1 MAKQQPLNSLSC
13 VSLCKKAM
21 NKQKE
26 QMPVRYKQL
35 GCGQGT
41 DFYFERSLDLIFSQ
55 GCFTVEID
63 HADNDVGLP
72 VEYCG
77 CEHYIVG
84 TLMVT
89 DNDAP
94 TLPQDNR
101 MTGQVLVFTPRENKE
116 TKIFTRTY
124 SEGGWSEWRS
134 FAYAGMFDKISTPD
148 ELLATVAGLVNEN
161 TRAKEVEKNVKRTAV
176 DISSL
181 SCRLDNENVTII
193 GKSMD
198 GEVKHSIEIPS
209 ATTEKAGVMSAEDKT
224 TLSSVDLNT
233 YITNTLDSD
242 NLINFEK
249 PLYEGFYIGY
259 GGVLS
264 ANSQFDVYLVP
275 MNGKSITINAGGGFF
290 LAATDKAGKITH
302 VNSENAN
309 NNKVIEYLEGDVYAL
324 VSVPKSDHNTFV
336 VRYVDTYIK
345 GYTRYNTPVGINE
358 LEKLEEKCTDVYNVI
373 KSGYNSKE
381 LLPAIAYNGK
391 NITVSNNNVSI
402 NNNSYNNC
410 YSYKVSFFDK
420 RDYVKINTKTAIS
433 SIIGFNSSTSSTESP
448 ISVYKNI
455 IGEVTLIITPD
466 ELGSNTHIWF
476 ACDKNVTP
484 NVELFSF
491 SQDEIVIPN
500 NSIEPK
506 AATFFNRNLFN
517 IDDTDVIVGKYLT
530 NTGSIGT
537 NATLII
543 SGFIPF
549 NREMGKLLAV
559 RLGNPNVYMGGA
571 YCYYNANKEYIK
583 GYNYSEKRIAEWEE
597 GVAYVRFSLSN
608 EDGQIIVVG
617 DSVFPYMEYGDEKV
631 NNRYISNQYCGVDA
645 ITETIGSIADGVT
658 YELTKFPY
666 HIKKNVGVSLSA
678 DLATMGTVIVGKG
691 YNKYLGMWVEVDSTN
706 VKVYK
711 YENSASDIYTAEH
724 GLDINTFVK
733 VNLFLNNEGSL
744 QIIIFSKGG
753 CYKTSVEDCGYEM
766 NYAPFVSCSGTS
778 LSNVKLGASCADI
791 RLPVW
796 VFGDSYLGVTYNR
809 WPGIIKDFGFFN
821 VMFDGLAGITSTG
834 IYAEVRKL
842 LSMSIPKYI
851 VWCLGMNDSTDDYK
865 RIFDLVKQLCANIGV
880 TMIATTIP
888 TVPTRDKEAIT
899 NYVKSSGVR
908 YIDMYNAV
916 GATSTGSWHE
926 GMLNSDG
933 VHPDK
938 LGAQA
943 LAMQVLTDFP
953 EIMQY

>member
-1 MAKQQPLNSLSC
+1 
-13 VSLCKKAM
+13 M
-21 NKQKE
+21 NKNKE
-26 QMPVRYKQL
+26 QMPVKYKQL
-35 GCGQGT
+35 DNEQGR
-41 DFYFERSLDLIFSQ
+41 DFYFERSLDLIFSP

-63 HADNDVGLP
+63 YSGKDVGLP
-72 VEYCG
+72 IDDCG
-77 CEHYIVG
+77 EEHYFVG
-84 TLMVT
+84 NLVVT
-89 DNDAP
+89 DSGTAGHK
-94 TLPQDNR
+94 QENR
-101 MTGQVLVFTPRENKE
+101 VTGQQLTISSRNGKE
-116 TKIFTRTY
+116 TKVFTRTFA
-124 SEGGWSEWRS
+124 GGEWSQWRS
-134 FAYAGMFDKISTPD
+134 LACTGIYNNISTPD
-148 ELLATVAGLVNEN
+148 ELLATVESLVNEI
-161 TRAKEVEKNVKRTAV
+161 TRAKEVQESVKRTAV

-181 SCRLDNENVTII
+181 ICTADKESVTITA
-193 GKSMD
+193 KSMD
-198 GEVKHSIEIPS
+198 GEVVHSVEIPV

-233 YITNTLDSD
+233 YITNAPNSD

-249 PLYEGFYIGY
+249 PLYKGYFIGY

-264 ANSQFDVYLVP
+264 ANSQYNVYLVP
-275 MNGKSITINAGGGFF
+275 MNGKSIVINIAGSFY
-290 LAATDKAGKITH
+290 LAAVDKAGKITH

-324 VSVPKSDHNTFV
+324 VSVPKSSNTSV
-336 VRYVDTYIK
+336 ARYVDTYVAD
-345 GYTRYNTPVGINE
+345 YMRYNTPVGINE
-358 LEKLEEKCTDVYNVI
+358 LEKLEEKCTDVYRVI
-373 KSGYNSKE
+373 KNSYSSKE
-381 LLPAIAYNGK
+381 LLSARILNDC
-391 NITVSNNNVSI
+391 NITVLSSGDVNLG
-402 NNNSYNNC
+402 NNSYNNC
-410 YSYKVSFFDK
+410 YSYKVSFVDK

-433 SIIGFNSSTSSTESP
+433 SMVGFNSSIAPATSP

-455 IGEVTLIITPD
+455 IGEVTLIVTPD

-491 SQDEIVIPN
+491 SQDEIVISN

-517 IDDTDVIVGKYLT
+517 IDDTDVIVGKFLT
-530 NTGSIGT
+530 KTGSIST
-537 NATLII
+537 NAAYII

-559 RLGNPNVYMGGA
+559 RQGNPNTYMGGA

-645 ITETIGSIADGVT
+645 ITKTIGSIADGVT

-691 YNKYLGMWVEVDSTN
+691 YNQYRGMWVEVDSTN

-724 GLDINTFVK
+724 GLDIKTFVK
-733 VNLFLNNEGSL
+733 VNLFLSNEGSL

-796 VFGDSYLGVTYNR
+796 VFGDSFLSVTANR
-809 WPGIIKDFGFFN
+809 WPGIIKDFGYFN
-821 VMFDGLAGITSTG
+821 VMFDGLAGITSEY
-834 IYAEVRKL
+834 IYTEVRKL

-851 VWCLGMNDSTDDYK
+851 VWCLGMNDKDSDYK
-865 RIFDLVKQLCANIGV
+865 NYFTYLKEMCDSTGITL
-880 TMIATTIP
+880 IAATIP
-888 TVPTRDKEAIT
+888 TVPTRSKEEIT

-908 YIDMYNAV
+908 YIDMYSAV

-926 GMLNSDG
+926 GMLSSDG
-933 VHPDK
+933 VHPTE

>member
-1 MAKQQPLNSLSC
+1 
-13 VSLCKKAM
+13 M
-21 NKQKE
+21 NNHHE
-26 QMPVRYKQL
+26 QMPVRYKPL
-35 GCGQGT
+35 GSGQGT
-41 DFYFERSLDLIFSQ
+41 DFYFERSLDLIFSP
-55 GCFTVEID
+55 GCFTVEIE
-63 HADNDVGLP
+63 HSGKDVGLP
-72 VEYCG
+72 MDYCG
-77 CEHYIVG
+77 EEHYFVG
-84 TLMVT
+84 NLVVT
-89 DNDAP
+89 DSGTAGHK
-94 TLPQDNR
+94 QENR
-101 MTGQVLVFTPRENKE
+101 VIGQLLTISSRNGKE
-116 TKIFTRTY
+116 TKVFTRTFADAA
-124 SEGGWSEWRS
+124 WSKWRS
-134 FAYAGMFDKISTPD
+134 LALTGMYDNISTTD
-148 ELLATVAGLVNEN
+148 ELLATVESLVTEN
-161 TRAKEVEKNVKRTAV
+161 TRAKEVEEGVKRAAV

-181 SCRLDNENVTII
+181 ACTAGNENVTLT

-198 GEVKHSIEIPS
+198 GDVIHSVEIPV

-249 PLYEGFYIGY
+249 PLYEGLYIGY

-290 LAATDKAGKITH
+290 LAAVDKTGKITH

-309 NNKVIEYLEGDVYAL
+309 NNKVIEYLKGDVYAL

-358 LEKLEEKCTDVYNVI
+358 LEKLEEKCIDVYNVI
-373 KSGYNSKE
+373 KSSYNSKE
-381 LLPAIAYNGK
+381 LLPAIAFDGK
-391 NITVSNNNVSI
+391 NITVSSNKVNI

-410 YSYKVSFFDK
+410 YLYKVSFVDK

-433 SIIGFNSSTSSTESP
+433 SIIGFNSSTSPTESP
-448 ISVYKNI
+448 ISAYKNI

-491 SQDEIVIPN
+491 SQDEIVISN

-506 AATFFNRNLFN
+506 ATTFFNRNLFN

-530 NTGSIGT
+530 KSGSIAT
-537 NATLII
+537 NATFII

-559 RLGNPNVYMGGA
+559 RLGIPSVYMGGA

-608 EDGQIIVVG
+608 NEDGQIIVVG

-645 ITETIGSIADGVT
+645 ITETIDSIADGVT

-666 HIKKNVGVSLSA
+666 YIKKNVGVSLSA

-733 VNLFLNNEGSL
+733 VNLFQNNDGSL

-796 VFGDSYLGVTYNR
+796 VFGDSYLGVTYDR

-821 VMFDGLAGITSTG
+821 VMFDGLAGMTSTG

-888 TVPTRDKEAIT
+888 TVPTRDKEEIT

-916 GATSTGSWHE
+916 GATSTGTWHE
-926 GMLNSDG
+926 GMLSSDG
-933 VHPDK
+933 VHPTK

>member
-1 MAKQQPLNSLSC
+1 
-13 VSLCKKAM
+13 M
-21 NKQKE
+21 NKKKE
-26 QMPVRYKQL
+26 KMPIRYKRL
-35 GCGQGT
+35 GSAHGKV
-41 DFYFERSLDLIFSQ
+41 FYFERSLDLILLP
-55 GCFTVEID
+55 GIYTVEID
-63 HADNDVGLP
+63 HTSSDVGLP

-77 CEHYIVG
+77 KEHYIVG

-89 DNDAP
+89 DNGVS
-94 TLPQDNR
+94 TLAHDNR
-101 MTGQVLVFTPRENKE
+101 LIGQVLVFTSRENKE
-116 TKIFTRTY
+116 TKLFIRTY
-124 SEGGWSEWRS
+124 SEGEWSQWRS
-134 FAYAGMFDKISTPD
+134 LALTGMYNNISTPD
-148 ELLATVAGLVNEN
+148 ELLATVESLVTEN
-161 TRAKEVEKNVKRTAV
+161 TRAKEVEEGVKRSAV

-181 SCRLDNENVTII
+181 TCTADKENVTITAN
-193 GKSMD
+193 SMD
-198 GEVKHSIEIPS
+198 GEVLHSVEIPS
-209 ATTEKAGVMSAEDKT
+209 ATTETAGVMSADDKT

-249 PLYEGFYIGY
+249 PLYEGLYIGY

-559 RLGNPNVYMGGA
+559 RLGSPNVYMSGA